1 MCFTLLS
8 VEGWRSTPTHTRA
21 RETGRSACT
30 ALWFAAR
37 VARAGRATRHVRG
50 TMHGELEVGGGS
62 ASVDSDRGNRVCR
75 RRPGGQRLLA
85 LRPPCAFR
93 RPEREGGKNLTND
106 TAVAVAESRGKSPAL
121 APCARGGP
129 RKSTVYTELAHAC
142 MQCGGTGA
150 PTARGAAA
158 HHATPP
164 HRPPGKKE
172 VSAEAGDRASCP
184 RHGACGGEAE
194 EVNGRLP
201 HVLMTDVDVHRAVAV
216 WGASCNEPRTPRAH
230 TAAYGRGTRCIT
242 SADF

>member
-93 RPEREGGKNLTND
+93 RPEREGGKNLTNN

-142 MQCGGTGA
+142 MQMQCGGTGA

-158 HHATPP
+158 HHPTPP
-164 HRPPGKKE
+164 HRTAPPGGKGGQRRSGGSRF
-172 VSAEAGDRASCP
+172 VSTPRSVWWGGRRGQRPPTSCP
-184 RHGACGGEAE
+184 
-194 EVNGRLP
+194 
-201 HVLMTDVDVHRAVAV
+201 DD
-216 WGASCNEPRTPRAH
+216 
-230 TAAYGRGTRCIT
+230 
-242 SADF
+242 